1 MKGHL
6 FEEQIEN
13 LYEVMIEVR
22 VLESK
27 LPTPSLHKAKCTAIR
42 RRLENTVADLE
53 EAILNYEEGITDDI
67 DKTKKEILERLK
79 RL

>member
-13 LYEVMIEVR
+13 LYEVMIRVK

-27 LPTPSLHKAKCTAIR
+27 LPTPSLYKADCMAIR
-42 RRLENTVADLE
+42 RRLENTVSDLE
-53 EAILNYEEGITDDI
+53 DAILNYEEGITDDI